1 MKMDSSE
8 IDTGAGYLGYREA
21 LHLVC
26 TSVPLLETEELP
38 LDSCV
43 GRIVSEELTA
53 KISYPAN
60 AVSLK
65 DGFAVRS
72 EDVAAATPERP
83 VQLRVS
89 GFVFA
94 GSGSEGTVSPGCAV
108 KICSGGSIPPGSDA
122 VVSGEFCTEAM
133 PGSVYIRADAERGR
147 NVLPA
152 GGEIKAGA
160 TIATRGEALMPGGL
174 GLAAA
179 AGISRVRVFRR
190 PRAAVIGVGDE
201 VVAPG
206 CRLDQGQLYA
216 SNIVTVGAWLTVFGV
231 SHDSTIVKDD
241 AEEIKTAMLK
251 CRPHVDVFLTSGG
264 AWGSERDFVVTV
276 LRELGWQEIFHHVRM
291 GPGKGI
297 AFGLWEGK
305 PVFCLPGG
313 PASNEMA
320 FLQLALPGILRMGGD
335 NRHPLQTV
343 FARLTENVQRRNR
356 AWTEFKEATLFQDP
370 EGNFH
375 AKLFRERSRLQ
386 AIARA
391 YGLVCIPEGVDCLK
405 CLEIVPVQLLM
416 PRLDGMGAGN
426 DSLGQERPSPPRQ
439 P

>member
-1 MKMDSSE
+1 MRTDSTE
-8 IDTGAGYLGYREA
+8 IDTGTGYIGYGDA
-21 LHLVC
+21 FHLVC
-26 TSVPLLETEELP
+26 ESVPRMGTEELP
-38 LDSCV
+38 LDSCI
-43 GRIVSEELTA
+43 GRIVFEDLTA
-53 KISYPAN
+53 RVSYPAN
-60 AVSLK
+60 DVSLK

-72 EDVAAATPERP
+72 EDVSAATPERP
-83 VQLRVS
+83 VQLKVS

-94 GSGSEGTVSPGCAV
+94 GSGVEGKVSPGCAV
-108 KICSGGSIPPGSDA
+108 KICAGGSIPPGSDA
-122 VVSGEFCTEAM
+122 VVSSEFCIEGMHGRVQIT
-133 PGSVYIRADAERGR
+133 ADAERGR

-160 TIATRGEALMPGGL
+160 TIASSGEALGPGSL

-190 PRAAVIGVGDE
+190 PRTAVIGVGDE

-216 SNIVTVGAWLTVFGV
+216 SNIVTVGAWLTSFGV
-231 SHDSTIVKDD
+231 SHDSAIVKDD
-241 AEEIKTAMLK
+241 AEEIQRAMFK
-251 CRPHVDVFLTSGG
+251 CLPRTDVFLTSGG
-264 AWGSERDFVVTV
+264 AWGSERDLVVTV
-276 LRELGWQEIFHHVRM
+276 LRQLGWREIFHRVRM

-297 AFGLWEGK
+297 AFGLWQGK

-335 NRHPLQTV
+335 HRHPLWTV
-343 FARLTENVQRRNR
+343 SARLTEDVKRRNR

-370 EGNFH
+370 EGNYQV
-375 AKLFRERSRLQ
+375 KLYGERSRLQ

-391 YGLVCIPEGVDCLK
+391 QGLVCIPEGVDSLK
-405 CLEIVPVQLLM
+405 SSQIVPVQVLV
-416 PRLDGMGAGN
+416 PRLDG
-426 DSLGQERPSPPRQ
+426 L
-439 P
+439 

>member
-1 MKMDSSE
+1 M
-8 IDTGAGYLGYREA
+8 
-21 LHLVC
+21 
-26 TSVPLLETEELP
+26 LLRGGG
-38 LDSCV
+38 D
-43 GRIVSEELTA
+43 R
-53 KISYPAN
+53 
-60 AVSLK
+60 
-65 DGFAVRS
+65 
-72 EDVAAATPERP
+72 
-83 VQLRVS
+83 
-89 GFVFA
+89 
-94 GSGSEGTVSPGCAV
+94 SPG
-108 KICSGGSIPPGSDA
+108 PRLPGS
-122 VVSGEFCTEAM
+122 
-133 PGSVYIRADAERGR
+133 
-147 NVLPA
+147 
-152 GGEIKAGA
+152 
-160 TIATRGEALMPGGL
+160 GEALLPGGL
-174 GLAAA
+174 GLSAA

-216 SNIVTVGAWLTVFGV
+216 SNIVTVGAWLMSCGV
-231 SHDSTIVKDD
+231 SHDSAIVKDD
-241 AEEIKTAMLK
+241 AEEIKRVLAECLP
-251 CRPHVDVFLTSGG
+251 RADVLLTSGG
-264 AWGSERDFVVTV
+264 AWGSERDLVVTV

-343 FARLTENVQRRNR
+343 FARLTEDVKRRNR

-370 EGNFH
+370 EGNYQ
-375 AKLFRERSRLQ
+375 AKLYGKRSRLQ

-391 YGLVCIPEGVDCLK
+391 HGLVCIPEGVDYLK

-416 PRLDGMGAGN
+416 PRLDGMEAGN

>member
-1 MKMDSSE
+1 MRTDSTE
-8 IDTGAGYLGYREA
+8 IDTGAGYIGYREA
-21 LHLVC
+21 FHLVC
-26 TSVPLLETEELP
+26 ESVPLVGTEELP
-38 LDSCV
+38 LDSCI
-43 GRIVSEELTA
+43 GRIVFEELTA
-53 KISYPAN
+53 RVSYPAN
-60 AVSLK
+60 DVSLK

-83 VQLRVS
+83 VQLKVS

-94 GSGSEGTVSPGCAV
+94 GSGVEGKVSPGCAV
-108 KICSGGSIPPGSDA
+108 KICAGGSIPPDSDA
-122 VVSGEFCTEAM
+122 VVSSEFCVEEM
-133 PGSVYIRADAERGR
+133 PGRVYITADAERGR

-160 TIATRGEALMPGGL
+160 SIAASGEALMPGAL

-216 SNIVTVGAWLTVFGV
+216 SNIVTVGAWLTFFGV
-231 SHDSTIVKDD
+231 SNDWAVVKDD
-241 AEEIKTAMLK
+241 AEEIKGAMFRCL
-251 CRPHVDVFLTSGG
+251 PSTDVFLTSGG
-264 AWGSERDFVVTV
+264 AWGSERDLVVTV
-276 LRELGWQEIFHHVRM
+276 LRKLGWQEIFHRVRM

-297 AFGLWEGK
+297 VFGLWQGK

-335 NRHPLQTV
+335 NRHPLPTV
-343 FARLTENVQRRNR
+343 YAGLAEDVKRRNR
-356 AWTEFKEATLFQDP
+356 AWTEFKEAALFQDS
-370 EGNFH
+370 EGKYQV
-375 AKLFRERSRLQ
+375 KLCGKRSRLQ
-386 AIARA
+386 AIATA
-391 YGLVCIPEGVDCLK
+391 QGLVCIPEGLDYLK
-405 CLEIVPVQLLM
+405 SSQIVPVQVLL
-416 PRLDGMGAGN
+416 PRLDG
-426 DSLGQERPSPPRQ
+426 R
-439 P
+439 